1 MKTKKRCAMFTGVW
15 HWSGPVVR
23 TPWAWACL
31 LKHHSSA
38 LGSTRIS
45 QSPTWIQKL
54 PQRHFSPLMATK
66 SWLLSED
73 MSGGPPIPSS
83 CWCHSPVKWYL
94 KILGNVFCSRMV
106 SHFCVQPRKNLSIAR
121 TWRCYCIF
129 SRTLMILTFILMT
142 MIQIRLSFSYGTSQ
156 WPVVTISRPQACDQ
170 LKKSQWLFQQKRI
183 W

>member
-1 MKTKKRCAMFTGVW
+1 MFTGVW

-38 LGSTRIS
+38 LGSARIS

-54 PQRHFSPLMATK
+54 PQRHFSPLMAAK

-73 MSGGPPIPSS
+73 TSGGPPIPSS